1 MGVRTL
7 QAPGTMLAIAL
18 MLCLGVA
25 ANASDAATQKVLRV
39 AYNEDVATFDPD
51 GAIIMFGLDVS
62 RVLYEGLVQYQPG
75 SSQIVGWL
83 AQSWS
88 ISPDARTYRFN
99 LRDGVVFHDGTVM
112 TASDVLAYF
121 KRRQTPSLPLS
132 YFLDDVADMSAPDPH
147 TFVITLKV
155 PQPAFLDRLAS
166 AWAPKVIGPA
176 ALIDH
181 AGGDLGVSW
190 LNEHAD
196 GTGPFKLI
204 EFSRGQRYVLL
215 RNTHYWGVQPY
226 FDKIEIFIVPST
238 SQQMLMLQRG
248 EIDIVEHGYPF
259 DQLSKLPPGLQI
271 DAHDGLGLEMAYF
284 NQSKALRDPAVR
296 TAVMTAINPT
306 AWLSDAF
313 GSFATPAR
321 SLYPKAMI
329 NGPDVVAFPTDVE
342 AARRT
347 IARAGPI
354 TIEIGYSDQEEPVQ
368 QRVAEFMV
376 SLLKQIGVTAT
387 VRTIP
392 LDQES
397 SLVNDLHRAPDIF
410 IAQNYPDAVHPAAQT
425 GVFFESGAALNL
437 FGYSNR
443 KVDALCAEAG
453 QVTSIPQRDQDYLA
467 ISNILFDDGAFLPL
481 ADIKDVIV
489 YRAGLIDLNTRP
501 ALPWVV
507 DYGTIRR
514 Q

>member
-1 MGVRTL
+1 MGMRTL
-7 QAPGTMLAIAL
+7 KALRTLPAIAL

-313 GSFATPAR
+313 GPFATPAR
-321 SLYPKAMI
+321 SLYPESHDQRPECGGVSDRSGCGATSDRARRAGQHR
-329 NGPDVVAFPTDVE
+329 NRLCGPGRAGATACRRIHGVPAEADRCDRDGAHRTARSGEQPHQQS
-342 AARRT
+342 AARTRHLHCSKLSRC
-347 IARAGPI
+347 RASCDPDRCVLRNRG
-354 TIEIGYSDQEEPVQ
+354 GAQLLRLFEPEGG
-368 QRVAEFMV
+368 RA
-376 SLLKQIGVTAT
+376 
-387 VRTIP
+387 VRASRP
-392 LDQES
+392 G
-397 SLVNDLHRAPDIF
+397 DID
-410 IAQNYPDAVHPAAQT
+410 P
-425 GVFFESGAALNL
+425 S
-437 FGYSNR
+437 
-443 KVDALCAEAG
+443 
-453 QVTSIPQRDQDYLA
+453 
-467 ISNILFDDGAFLPL
+467 
-481 ADIKDVIV
+481 
-489 YRAGLIDLNTRP
+489 TR
-501 ALPWVV
+501 
-507 DYGTIRR
+507 
-514 Q
+514 